1 MITGEVK
8 NKVDKIWTDIWA
20 GGISY
25 DNLSEAD
32 KARYEEDFTE
42 DDGSLPDFIPS
53 PKINT
58 FVLNEKTVDTVIQDL
73 MANGIHV
80 AGGDRIGK
88 TIIFAQNK
96 QHAEFILKRFN
107 HLYPL
112 LKGGFAKLEPQAAMA
127 AFSDF
132 IDDQTLNQFQIVFV
146 RKVIDYVVQNGYI
159 ENVTELMKPP
169 FDKPQ
174 SFGKLFDLTKQQ
186 RLVEIVKAVKENA
199 VRIG

>member
-58 FVLNEKTVDTVIQDL
+58 FVFNEKTVDTVIQDL

-112 LKGGFAKLEPQAAMA
+112 LKVALPNWNPRRRWRPF
-127 AFSDF
+127 
-132 IDDQTLNQFQIVFV
+132 QTLSTI
-146 RKVIDYVVQNGYI
+146 R
-159 ENVTELMKPP
+159 P
-169 FDKPQ
+169 
-174 SFGKLFDLTKQQ
+174 
-186 RLVEIVKAVKENA
+186 
-199 VRIG
+199 

>member
-1 MITGEVK
+1 
-8 NKVDKIWTDIWA
+8 
-20 GGISY
+20 
-25 DNLSEAD
+25 
-32 KARYEEDFTE
+32 
-42 DDGSLPDFIPS
+42 
-53 PKINT
+53 
-58 FVLNEKTVDTVIQDL
+58 
-73 MANGIHV
+73 
-80 AGGDRIGK
+80 
-88 TIIFAQNK
+88 
-96 QHAEFILKRFN
+96 
-107 HLYPL
+107 
-112 LKGGFAKLEPQAAMA
+112 MA

-132 IDDQTLNQFQIVFV
+132 IDDQTLNQFQIVCV